1 MDRGFAYCQQRTQNG
16 LGMSSAEPAHPHRQ
30 RVLVVEP
37 EPIVH
42 DFITAALYQAGYSV
56 IAALDGLKA
65 GQLFHRH
72 ALELAVMLVEISLPR
87 LSGPEFISRLP
98 TLTPRIP
105 VIFTSC
111 EGEPRPKNSAMP
123 VLLKPFRAADLYRE
137 LRRQG
142 LPIPWQIAETC

>member
-1 MDRGFAYCQQRTQNG
+1 
-16 LGMSSAEPAHPHRQ
+16 MSSAEPAHPHRQ

-42 DFITAALYQAGYSV
+42 DFITAALYSAGYSV

-111 EGEPRPKNSAMP
+111 ENAPHPQSRAMP

-137 LRRQG
+137 LRGQG

>member
-1 MDRGFAYCQQRTQNG
+1 
-16 LGMSSAEPAHPHRQ
+16 MSPAEPAHTHRQ

-42 DFITAALYQAGYSV
+42 DFITAALYRAGYSV

-111 EGEPRPKNSAMP
+111 EGEPHPQSRAMP
-123 VLLKPFRAADLYRE
+123 VLLKLSSNGS
-137 LRRQG
+137 LS
-142 LPIPWQIAETC
+142 

>member
-1 MDRGFAYCQQRTQNG
+1 
-16 LGMSSAEPAHPHRQ
+16 MSSAEPAHPHRQ
-30 RVLVVEP
+30 RVLIVEP

-42 DFITAALYQAGYSV
+42 DFITAALYWAGYSI

-111 EGEPRPKNSAMP
+111 EGEPHPQSRAMP

-137 LRRQG
+137 LCGQG
-142 LPIPWQIAETC
+142 LPIPWQIAERC